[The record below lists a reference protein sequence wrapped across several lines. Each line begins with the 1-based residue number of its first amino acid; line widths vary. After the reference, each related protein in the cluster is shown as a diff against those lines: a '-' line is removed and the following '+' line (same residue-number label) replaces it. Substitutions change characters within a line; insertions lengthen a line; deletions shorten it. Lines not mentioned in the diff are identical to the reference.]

1 MATNKQQVNATKMK
15 KTGNELNDLSSKI
28 KAEVKKL
35 DEDIK
40 KISSVWSSDAATAYV
55 KKYNQNKANFDQLVL
70 ITRQMGEALI
80 NFAQNYT
87 QADDKAADLIWK
99 YLGK

>member
-80 NFAQNYT
+80 NFAQNYS